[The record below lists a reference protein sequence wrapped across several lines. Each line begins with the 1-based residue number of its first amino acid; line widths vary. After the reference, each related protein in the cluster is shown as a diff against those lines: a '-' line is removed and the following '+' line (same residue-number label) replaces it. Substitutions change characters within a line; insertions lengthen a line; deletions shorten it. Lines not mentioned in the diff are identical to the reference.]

1 LAAFLYNFKIKRMNL
16 EKYNDLEEKSYDTIQ
31 NVFNAAAE
39 QGLEVEVFTLMMNI
53 IKDNPDISIEEAAS
67 EALLEWDI

>member
-1 LAAFLYNFKIKRMNL
+1 MAAFLYNFKIKRMNL

>member
-1 LAAFLYNFKIKRMNL
+1 MNL